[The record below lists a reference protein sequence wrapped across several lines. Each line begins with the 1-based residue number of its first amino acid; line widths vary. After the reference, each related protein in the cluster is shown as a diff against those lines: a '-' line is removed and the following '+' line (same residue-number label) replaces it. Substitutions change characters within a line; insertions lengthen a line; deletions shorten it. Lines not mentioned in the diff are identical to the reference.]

1 MNDINNINDYINSKI
16 ELFEKIAKDFKSIL
30 HDEKIKQIV
39 NNVLSFNDPMFYTYD
54 SFACKNNLLFSPS
67 IEESV
72 YFEFDFKKTSENKEI
87 FCDLYFDRY
96 GCIMGKFYFIKD
108 NHKYYS
114 YNCEIFQKEKNLIYS
129 SSYCDEIK
137 LTLPESCKDI
147 NEKIANAFELLLNN
161 SNDINKFK
169 NIKFK
174 KKDKLA
180 KMLEKKVDERLS
192 KEIFK

>member
-1 MNDINNINDYINSKI
+1 
-16 ELFEKIAKDFKSIL
+16 
-30 HDEKIKQIV
+30 
-39 NNVLSFNDPMFYTYD
+39 
-54 SFACKNNLLFSPS
+54 
-67 IEESV
+67 
-72 YFEFDFKKTSENKEI
+72 
-87 FCDLYFDRY
+87 
-96 GCIMGKFYFIKD
+96 
-108 NHKYYS
+108 
-114 YNCEIFQKEKNLIYS
+114 
-129 SSYCDEIK
+129 
-137 LTLPESCKDI
+137 LPESCKDI